1 MSIFGKRKYA
11 GSFLVILFSLLCIA
25 GCGKEEKNMEN
36 TKGEVTTITA
46 EKAYEMMQSGDDLT
60 IVDVRTEEEYAEG
73 HIEGAIVIP
82 NETIG
87 TEEIEEL
94 SDKDATL
101 LIYCR
106 SGRRSAQAAQKLVD
120 LGYTNVYD
128 FGGIIDWPYE
138 VVQAE

>member
-1 MSIFGKRKYA
+1 
-11 GSFLVILFSLLCIA
+11 
-25 GCGKEEKNMEN
+25 MEN

>member
-1 MSIFGKRKYA
+1 
-11 GSFLVILFSLLCIA
+11 
-25 GCGKEEKNMEN
+25 MEN

-128 FGGIIDWPYE
+128 FGGIVDWPFE
-138 VVQAE
+138 VVQSE